1 MNHLTIVSLNIA
13 NAVGDEKVEE
23 YRFGMRLDK
32 ICNLIKEQ
40 NPDIVML
47 QEIRQ
52 CRDQDGNII
61 NVYDIA
67 HKISTQT
74 GLSIAG
80 LFTLNPSTL
89 AFSRLT
95 LYNNQTV
102 FPFQCFGEWLSNTPN
117 VPSGCSSETPKRF
130 GVGAQFTQFGKIVD
144 KENVL
149 FQGEPFW
156 TVNVHYP
163 IPEADKMYTNK
174 WLISRVT
181 SLKEKAIIMGD
192 FNTFFKIDVNGH
204 VEDGNGELQVAE
216 LQKVFF
222 DASQHI
228 SYTFTPFPHDSM
240 VARLGTFI
248 DTKLDHAFLFPNEN
262 FIQSCEVV
270 STKDNRESDHYM
282 LKVVL

>member
-1 MNHLTIVSLNIA
+1 MNQLTIVSLNIA
-13 NAVGDEKVEE
+13 NAVGDEKVED

-32 ICNLIKEQ
+32 ICNLILSQK
-40 NPDIVML
+40 PDIVML

-52 CRDQDGNII
+52 CRNQNGDLMT
-61 NVYDIA
+61 VHDIA
-67 HKISTQT
+67 HSIATKT

-80 LFTLNPSTL
+80 LFSLNPSTL

-117 VPSGCSSETPKRF
+117 VPSGCSSENPKRF
-130 GVGAQFTQFGKIVD
+130 GVGAQFTQFGRILD
-144 KENVL
+144 KENVV

-163 IPEADKMYTNK
+163 IPEVDKMYTNK
-174 WLISRVT
+174 WLISRVPE
-181 SLKEKAIIMGD
+181 LGGKAIIMGD

-216 LQKVFF
+216 LRNVFF
-222 DASQHI
+222 DASLGI
-228 SYTFTPFPHDSM
+228 PYTFTPFPHDSM

-248 DTKLDHAFLFPNEN
+248 DTKLDHALLYPNEN
-262 FIQSCEVV
+262 FIQSCEVIC
-270 STKDNRESDHYM
+270 TKENRESDHYM
-282 LKVVL
+282 LKVVM